1 MLGAINIS
9 YSNSSPEEKSSKQ
22 KVCSET
28 QRPTLIKSLNKS
40 LKWQQNCVPA
50 EQKMTKT
57 RIKIHAEP
65 CGQTILTSGCNNRLL
80 VLFISR
86 SGRNAGDDL
95 ETKWGDEV
103 SFHLPNSEWIEG
115 EPWELD
121 AAWSTLHL
129 QSHKPQNSFITDPHT
144 SRWTR

>member
-22 KVCSET
+22 EVCSET
-28 QRPTLIKSLNKS
+28 KRPTLIKSLNKS

-50 EQKMTKT
+50 EEKMTKT

-80 VLFISR
+80 VLFP
-86 SGRNAGDDL
+86 GLAEML
-95 ETKWGDEV
+95 EMTLKQNEAM
-103 SFHLPNSEWIEG
+103 SFLFTFLILG
-115 EPWELD
+115 E
-121 AAWSTLHL
+121 
-129 QSHKPQNSFITDPHT
+129 
-144 SRWTR
+144 